1 MKKILTFMFAVALL
15 ASCQQEENETTPIDN
30 NSRIT
35 IAPIITR
42 ATEVN
47 FEDTDQI
54 GVTVTQSND
63 FVYAS
68 NKLMTFNN
76 GVFTGDLLWYP
87 EGNDE
92 SQIVAYYPYNAA
104 GTPTSFT
111 VKSNQADQ
119 ATGYGA
125 SDLIAASKSGVLPS
139 TNAIVMN
146 FKHILTKLVINVEN
160 DTQSNISSV
169 VLKGSVPTATLDLAA
184 LSVTADG
191 NATATDITAQVVK
204 ANETYRAIVIPQ
216 TVAFTLEVT
225 TADGKTLSQ
234 RLTST
239 TLAQGGQY
247 SVNVRVLPD
256 DIIVT
261 LSGEIDNWTD
271 EGEIGA
277 DNEVPF
283 EEHLDANYFLY
294 DGVKYN
300 TVTLTNGTTWMAEPL
315 IYLPKGLTPSTDPTA
330 DSHVWYPY
338 QLIGEGASPA
348 NAASAEALTDETS
361 IKKLGYL
368 YDMYA
373 AFGSKEIT
381 ADNCHD
387 FEATQGICPKG
398 WHIPTRNDLLDLCG
412 LSNKAVGE
420 SGNKV
425 NTEALFY
432 DVTYGG
438 GKMTKF
444 NEAKWNYVLSGV
456 RMQSNFTATGTYQLG
471 RIYSGNVS
479 SEVLEQYD
487 NQASLTY
494 IMSSTCY
501 QSSANN
507 IQFFGQMTTFNIGT
521 YPEGRVSLSYVGIK
535 SGMQLRCVRD

>member
-111 VKSNQADQ
+111 VKANQADQ

-146 FKHILTKLVINVEN
+146 FKHMLTKLVINVEN

-169 VLKGSVPTATLDLAA
+169 VLKGSVPTATLDLTA
-184 LSVTADG
+184 LSVTADE

-216 TVAFTLEVT
+216 TVAFTLEVA

-239 TLAQGGQY
+239 TLAQSGQY

-283 EEHLDANYFLY
+283 EEHLDENYFLY

-338 QLIGEGASPA
+338 EITAEGATVA
-348 NAASAEALTDETS
+348 TTDEKA
-361 IKKLGYL
+361 IKELGYL
-368 YDMYA
+368 YDLQA
-373 AFGSKEIT
+373 AFGGKEIT
-381 ADNCHD
+381 NTNLTS
-387 FEATQGICPKG
+387 FEGAQGICPKG
-398 WHIPTRNDLLDLCG
+398 WHIPTRLEYFNLVGKSTNDADG
-412 LSNKAVGE
+412 
-420 SGNKV
+420 KV
-425 NTEALFY
+425 PEDGDKALFY
-432 DVTYGG
+432 DATYDG
-438 GKMTKF
+438 GKISSLNDAGF
-444 NEAKWNYVLSGV
+444 NYQFSGV
-456 RMQSNFTATGTYQLG
+456 RMASTFAATPSYQKTV
-471 RIYSGNVS
+471 I
-479 SEVLEQYD
+479 
-487 NQASLTY
+487 
-494 IMSSTCY
+494 SSTTSTKTEWY
-501 QSSANN
+501 GKPSVNYYMTSTAYKAAYNASEELTN
-507 IQFFGQMTTFNIGT
+507 IQFFTLMSTFT
-521 YPEGRVSLSYVGIK
+521 LSKYPEGRLSLSYVGIK

>member
-47 FEDTDQI
+47 FENADQI
-54 GVTVTQSND
+54 GVTVTQSNG

-68 NKLMTFNN
+68 NKLMTFND

-111 VKSNQADQ
+111 VKANQTDQ
-119 ATGYGA
+119 STGYGA

-184 LSVTADG
+184 LSVTADES
-191 NATATDITAQVVK
+191 ATTTDITAQVVT
-204 ANETYRAIVIPQ
+204 ANKTYRAIVIPQ
-216 TVAFTLEVT
+216 TVAFTLEVA

-283 EEHLDANYFLY
+283 EEHLDENYFVY

-338 QLIGEGASPA
+338 EITAEGATVA
-348 NAASAEALTDETS
+348 TTDEKA
-361 IKKLGYL
+361 IKELGYL
-368 YDMYA
+368 YDLQA
-373 AFGSKEIT
+373 AFGGKEIT
-381 ADNCHD
+381 ENNLSS
-387 FEATQGICPKG
+387 FEGAQGICPKG
-398 WHIPTRNDLLDLCG
+398 WHIPTRLEYFNLVGKTTNDADG
-412 LSNKAVGE
+412 
-420 SGNKV
+420 KV
-425 NTEALFY
+425 PADGDKALFY
-432 DVTYGG
+432 DAAYDGAKISSLNDAG
-438 GKMTKF
+438 F
-444 NEAKWNYVLSGV
+444 NYQFSGV
-456 RMQSNFTATGTYQLG
+456 RMASNFTATPSYQKTL
-471 RIYSGNVS
+471 I
-479 SEVLEQYD
+479 
-487 NQASLTY
+487 
-494 IMSSTCY
+494 SSTTSTKTEWY
-501 QSSANN
+501 GKPSVNYYMTSTAYKAAYNASEELTN
-507 IQFFGQMTTFNIGT
+507 IQFFTLMSTFT
-521 YPEGRVSLSYVGIK
+521 LAKYPEGRLSLSYVGIK